1 MTECGTEDE
10 GVPPPDQ
17 NNGNLH
23 NNRGEGTPSPDQL
36 PAGWGLAVTARLLSS
51 LRGGWA
57 RSSSSE
63 LSCSGS
69 AHPVGAP

>member
-1 MTECGTEDE
+1 MHDRVRYRGRGC
-10 GVPPPDQ
+10 PPPRTM
-17 NNGNLH
+17 GIFTIT
-23 NNRGEGTPSPDQL
+23 GEGTPSPDQL

>member
-1 MTECGTEDE
+1 MHDRVRYRGRGC
-10 GVPPPDQ
+10 PPPTRTM
-17 NNGNLH
+17 GIFTIT
-23 NNRGEGTPSPDQL
+23 GEGTPSPDQL